1 MRLAFF
7 SPLNPQK
14 SGISDYSEELLPHLA
29 ARAEVDLFIDGFS
42 PANKR
47 LLESFHCFDYK
58 SDAAVLGRLS
68 EYDAVLYHMGNDP
81 RYHAGIYQCMREHPG
96 IVVFHDFAF
105 QFFFF
110 YLAYE
115 RGRMDIY
122 LDELEA
128 CHGAQARAQ
137 AEAALAE
144 GLKPPHLAQ
153 PLSFPLNKRLAQM
166 AEAIIVHSEWSRSRF
181 KEIVPAT
188 PIAHINHHVIPDDAG
203 NHLPVSTGKAKK
215 EPVQIASFGH
225 ATPEKGIE
233 RILRVLGGLRR
244 EGYLFHYTLVGE
256 PSAFF
261 NLGELIRS
269 YGLTGRVTMTDYVS
283 LAQFKQSIAAT
294 DIAINLRESTVG
306 ETSGSL
312 CRIMAAG
319 VPAIISDV
327 GWFSELPGDAV
338 IKIEMNESTDAM
350 LAAFLKRLIED
361 APLRARVGANARRY
375 ALSSHAIERSAD
387 AYISFIE
394 EVMRGRP
401 RRRFVGGVSLELAQL
416 GINESDEEFMR
427 SLAKTVAELLPAM
440 PSEVAAIEQKP
451 PLQAKTAQEARTLN
465 STARPAPRPP
475 QEGRTRKLEGI
486 DYKRAALTYPH
497 KLDADQRHY
506 LLTKPFYN
514 LARRPRK
521 YLGDGMDVETYRHFC
536 DFANITRTLG
546 LPSGSRILDV
556 GCGSGWLSEYLARLG
571 YDVTG
576 IDISPD
582 LIEMARERLRRVPF
596 AVDHETPLRYR
607 FQTHDI
613 ETGPLPGETFDA
625 VICYDTLHHF
635 EDEHA
640 TMRHLAKMLG
650 NGGFLFIL
658 EGDRPG
664 EGSAGERELLD
675 TMREYGT
682 LESPFSRDY
691 LDSLLKKNGLVIVG
705 DYVSVNGL
713 FHRELIEDQRVM
725 VAAPEVNYL
734 LCKKVSAQDS
744 ARPMRDSR
752 QAEGLRARLTPDNE
766 WPGQSAPGAALN
778 LRLTVENTGDA
789 LWLTGP
795 ATIRGA
801 VMIGVR
807 IIDAAGTTVFESHGD
822 PPLARALASGESA
835 HLSLELHA
843 PLEPGSYT
851 VKIDLVSQH
860 VCWFEQNDSRPLVLP
875 LHVT

>member
-14 SGISDYSEELLPHLA
+14 SGISDYSEELLPHLS
-29 ARAEVDLFIDGFS
+29 ARVQVDLFIDGFS
-42 PANKR
+42 PANKG
-47 LLESFHCFDYK
+47 LLESFRCFDYK
-58 SDAAVLGRLS
+58 SDAAVLRRLA

-81 RYHAGIYQCMREHPG
+81 RYHTGIYQCMREHPG

-110 YLAYE
+110 YLARE
-115 RGRMDIY
+115 RGQMNIY
-122 LDELEA
+122 LNELEA
-128 CHGAQARAQ
+128 CHGAQARGQ

-144 GLKPPHLAQ
+144 GLKPPHLLQ
-153 PLSFPLNKRLAQM
+153 PLSFPLNRRLAQM
-166 AEAIIVHSEWSRSRF
+166 AEAIIVHSEWSRSRLQ
-181 KEIVPAT
+181 EIVPAT
-188 PIAHINHHVIPDDAG
+188 PIAHINHHVVPDDTG
-203 NHLPVSTGKAKK
+203 THLRASTGRAEK
-215 EPVQIASFGH
+215 EMVQIASFGH

-269 YGLTGRVTMTDYVS
+269 YGLKDCVTMTDYVS
-283 LAQFKQSIAAT
+283 LEQFKQSIAAT

-338 IKIEMNESTDAM
+338 IKIEMDESADAM
-350 LAAFLKRLIED
+350 LTAFLKRLIED
-361 APLRARVGANARRY
+361 APLRARIGANARRY

-387 AYISFIE
+387 AYISFME
-394 EVMRGRP
+394 DVKTSRA
-401 RRRFVGGVSLELAQL
+401 RRHFVRGVSLELAQL

-427 SLAKTVAELLPAM
+427 GLATTVAELFPATA
-440 PSEVAAIEQKP
+440 SEVAAVEDKP
-451 PLQAKTAQEARTLN
+451 PVKVKTAQARAIS
-465 STARPAPRPP
+465 STAQPAPRPP

-486 DYKRAALTYPH
+486 DYKRAALAYPH
-497 KLDADQRHY
+497 KLEADQRHY

-582 LIEMARERLRRVPF
+582 LIEMASERLRRVPYP
-596 AVDHETPLRYR
+596 VDHETPLRYR

-613 ETGPLPGETFDA
+613 EKGPLPGETFDA

-640 TMRHLAKMLG
+640 TLRHLAKMLAH
-650 NGGFLFIL
+650 GGFLFIL

-691 LDSLLKKNGLVIVG
+691 LDSLLRKNGLAIVG

-713 FHRELIEDQRVM
+713 FHRELMEDQRVM
-725 VAAPEVNYL
+725 VASPEVNYL

-744 ARPMRDSR
+744 AKPLRDSR
-752 QAEGLRARLTPDNE
+752 QAEGLCARLTLGNE
-766 WPGQSAPGAALN
+766 WPRQSAPGAALN

-807 IIDAAGTTVFESHGD
+807 ITDAAGHTVFESHGD
-822 PPLARALASGESA
+822 PPLARALVSGESA

-843 PLEPGSYT
+843 PPKPGSYT
-851 VKIDLVSQH
+851 LKIDLVSQH
-860 VCWFEQNDSRPLVLP
+860 VCWFEQNGSRPLVLP
-875 LHVT
+875 LHVK